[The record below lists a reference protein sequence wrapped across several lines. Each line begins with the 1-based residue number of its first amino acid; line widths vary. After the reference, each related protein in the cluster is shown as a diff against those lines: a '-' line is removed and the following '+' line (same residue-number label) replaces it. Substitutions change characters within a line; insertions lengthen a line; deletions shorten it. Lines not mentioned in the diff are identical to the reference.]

1 MLAAGVSN
9 PMWTTARRL
18 TSCSLKISSSQP
30 RWTAL
35 PRTIPGLTRWR
46 CRLFSMASLLKQ
58 WKPCWAWRRN
68 HAWCP
73 IFCRVAI
80 PSLIFL
86 LQHNDWKSVERVCVG
101 IVQMCHQCKD
111 TVALNENVVVL
122 AKRCGS
128 AALSIEPVWPALQPI
143 LQRFS
148 RELFEPCS
156 TAHALFLVRRGQ
168 SKTAQTKMVQEV
180 MTYLDQLE
188 SEVQA
193 LSCNFAITT

>member
-1 MLAAGVSN
+1 
-9 PMWTTARRL
+9 MWTTARRL

-58 WKPCWAWRRN
+58 WKLCWAWRRN

-143 LQRFS
+143 RSVSVAKCLNLARQLTR
-148 RELFEPCS
+148 CS
-156 TAHALFLVRRGQ
+156 WSGVGSQKLR
-168 SKTAQTKMVQEV
+168 KQEW
-180 MTYLDQLE
+180 
-188 SEVQA
+188 
-193 LSCNFAITT
+193 CRK